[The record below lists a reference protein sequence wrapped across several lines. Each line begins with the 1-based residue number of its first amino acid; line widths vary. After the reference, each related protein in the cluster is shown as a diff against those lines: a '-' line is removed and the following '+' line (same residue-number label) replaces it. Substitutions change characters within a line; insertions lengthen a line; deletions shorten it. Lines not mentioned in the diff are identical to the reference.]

1 MGMYCSELV
10 AYFHQMVSDAIQEDK
25 EGPTRI
31 LRIYFLFTLKGNLK
45 VTRVLMPGHK
55 SEY

>member
-31 LRIYFLFTLKGNLK
+31 LRIYFLFTLKDNLK